1 VASRLEHTR
10 PRQDDS
16 LWLNG
21 STLTRA
27 AEATAVSTAVEIN
40 SAIAPRLKACEAE
53 ERVRGE
59 IRGA

>member
-1 VASRLEHTR
+1 VASWLEHTR
-10 PRQDDS
+10 PRQDDR
-16 LWLNG
+16 LGLNG